1 MKVSFS
7 NLAWEPADDDR
18 VADVLRAHH
27 LSTVDI
33 APGRYR
39 GRSAADIRSAWADRG
54 FTIGALQSVC
64 FGRPELSVF
73 DTPDALLTHLASVA
87 TLATQLGAST
97 LVFGSPANRRRG
109 ARSAAGV
116 WGPAVTFLRR
126 AGAIV
131 ADHGCLLTV
140 EAAPVRYGGDFCVT
154 TAEAASWVRDAD
166 HPAVRLQLDT
176 GILAIDG
183 SQELHAPLVGH
194 IHVSEPGLGELR
206 PDPDTAARVRA
217 RFPTFGVTVE
227 MLPGPDPVAAVAR
240 SAAIAV
246 ASYGA

>member
-7 NLAWEPADDDR
+7 NLAWEPDEDDR
-18 VADVLRAHH
+18 VAEVLHSHH
-27 LSTVDI
+27 ISSIEL

-39 GRSAADIRSAWADRG
+39 DRPPADVRRAWSDRG
-54 FTIGALQSVC
+54 FTIGALQSLC
-64 FGRPELSVF
+64 FGHPELSVF
-73 DTPDALLTHLASVA
+73 DTPDATLDHLATVA

-109 ARSAAGV
+109 TRSVAEV
-116 WGPAVTFLRR
+116 WGPAVTFLQR

-131 ADHGCLLTV
+131 ADHGCVLTV

-154 TAEAASWVRDAD
+154 TDEAAAWVREAD

-183 SQELHAPLVGH
+183 TDDLHAALVGH
-194 IHVSEPGLGELR
+194 IHISEPGLGELR

-227 MLPGPDPVAAVAR
+227 MLRGPDPVAAVAR

-246 ASYGA
+246 AAYG

>member
-7 NLAWEPADDDR
+7 NLAWEPPDDDR
-18 VADVLRAHH
+18 VAEVLRAHPI
-27 LSTVDI
+27 SSIDI

-39 GRSAADIRSAWADRG
+39 GSPAADVRRAWADRG
-54 FTIGALQSVC
+54 FTIGALQSLC

-73 DTPDALLTHLASVA
+73 DTPDALLAHLASVA
-87 TLATQLGAST
+87 TMAVELGAST

-109 ARSAAGV
+109 ARSVTEV
-116 WGPAVTFLRR
+116 WGPAVAFLRR
-126 AGAIV
+126 AGALV

-140 EAAPVRYGGDFCVT
+140 EAAPLRYGGDFCVT
-154 TAEAASWVRDAD
+154 TEEAAAWVREAD

-183 SQELHAPLVGH
+183 SNELHADLVGH
-194 IHVSEPGLGELR
+194 IHVSEPGLGELQ
-206 PDPDTAARVRA
+206 PAPAIAARVRA
-217 RFPTFGVTVE
+217 TFPTFGVTVE

-246 ASYGA
+246 AAYG

>member
-18 VADVLRAHH
+18 VAEVLRTHH
-27 LSTVDI
+27 ISRIDI

-39 GRSAADIRSAWADRG
+39 GSPAADIRLAWADRG
-54 FTIGALQSVC
+54 FTIGALQSLC

-73 DTPDALLTHLASVA
+73 DTPDALLAHLASVA
-87 TLATQLGAST
+87 SLAVELGAST

-109 ARSAAGV
+109 ARSVAEV
-116 WGPAVTFLRR
+116 WRSAVTFLQR
-126 AGAIV
+126 AGAVV
-131 ADHGCLLTV
+131 ADHGCVLTV

-154 TAEAASWVRDAD
+154 TNEAAAWVREAD

-183 SQELHAPLVGH
+183 TDDLHAPLVGH
-194 IHVSEPGLGELR
+194 IHISEPGLGELQ
-206 PDPDTAARVRA
+206 PAPAIAARVRA
-217 RFPTFGVTVE
+217 AFPTFAVAVE

-246 ASYGA
+246 AAYG